1 MTGARWAMN
10 RSATWSSA
18 PAAGGAQTPGMEP
31 SVGIELVITHN
42 VVDDGGA
49 GHGQDSSIRFLVGR
63 TRCLPTGC
71 ESSGDLEDR

>member
-1 MTGARWAMN
+1 
-10 RSATWSSA
+10 
-18 PAAGGAQTPGMEP
+18 MEP